1 MTVLGYIFVAK
12 RGQRNAISTG
22 GRGLEN
28 SRRRREF
35 VVGAGGGGGSG
46 GIFSQKRLKSR
57 NSEMVF
63 STFSMRYFSK
73 KTQPV

>member
-1 MTVLGYIFVAK
+1 MTVLGYILVVK
-12 RGQRNAISTG
+12 RGQRNAISSG

-35 VVGAGGGGGSG
+35 VVGAGGGGSG
-46 GIFSQKRLKSR
+46 GIFSPKRLKSR